1 MNKALITVIMDNSLA
16 FILSFPLILIYFKSL
31 SQENSAWRWT
41 LPLWFLNHNMIRYLV
56 SFGDDFWVVLMWQ
69 ILFVWPLCIGIYYFL
84 YKKED
89 KWGFYIGLKKKN
101 VILLGSLLVLC
112 IGSLGI
118 SMYDTNK
125 KVIAFHEHVMKE
137 LQDSSDRPQ
146 YLIQNSVTPS
156 TLLSLSDQINEVRN
170 GKVRAA
176 TFLWKSKVIVVMDNE
191 QKEFTYVRFNE
202 GWKLDGIYHER
213 HFDYLE

>member
-118 SMYDTNK
+118 CMYDSNK
-125 KVIAFHEHVMKE
+125 KVIAFHEQVMKE
-137 LQDSSDRPQ
+137 LEDSSDRPQ
-146 YLIQNSVTPS
+146 YLIENSVTPS

-170 GKVRAA
+170 GKVRSA
-176 TFLWKSKVIVVMDNE
+176 TFPWKSKVIVVMDNE
-191 QKEFTYVRFNE
+191 QQKEFTYVRFYK
-202 GWKLDGIYHER
+202 GWKLDGIYRESG
-213 HFDYLE
+213 F

>member
-1 MNKALITVIMDNSLA
+1 MNKALITVIMDNALA
-16 FILSFPLILIYFKSL
+16 FILSLPLILIYFKSL

-41 LPLWFLNHNMIRYLV
+41 LPIWLLNHHMIRYLV
-56 SFGDDFWVVLMWQ
+56 SFGDIFWVVLMWQ
-69 ILFVWPLCIGIYYFL
+69 FLFVWPICIGIYYYL

-89 KWGFYIGLKKKN
+89 KWGFYIGLKKKH
-101 VILLGSLLVLC
+101 VILMGSLIVLC
-112 IGSLGI
+112 ISSLGI
-118 SMYDTNK
+118 CMYDTNQ
-125 KVIAFHEHVMKE
+125 KVISFHEQVMKE
-137 LQDSSDRPQ
+137 LEDSSDRPQ

-176 TFLWKSKVIVVMDNE
+176 TFPWKSKVIVVMDNE

-202 GWKLDGIYHER
+202 GWKLDGIYHENSS
-213 HFDYLE
+213 DYSE